1 MNAAVGKL
9 NANVSD
15 LPSSSGLNSLRA
27 AAASKDPAAIDATAK
42 QFEGLFAQQL
52 MKTMRDA
59 SGSDAMFPGDS
70 KTYRDLYDREVA
82 NKLAQGKGLGMQAML
97 RKSLGGKAEAAAS
110 TPTPPPK
117 NAGMSL
123 AEYERF
129 MPPQHVSSTPA
140 TPTPP
145 PVKAAAT
152 PTNPVKPTA

>member
-42 QFEGLFAQQL
+42 QFEALFAQQL

-97 RKSLGGKAEAAAS
+97 RKSLGGKAETTAPAQTKSAA
-110 TPTPPPK
+110 
-117 NAGMSL
+117 MSL
-123 AEYERF
+123 AQY
-129 MPPQHVSSTPA
+129 H
-140 TPTPP
+140 
-145 PVKAAAT
+145 
-152 PTNPVKPTA
+152 

>member
-42 QFEGLFAQQL
+42 QFEGLFAPQL
-52 MKTMRDA
+52 MKTMRAA

-97 RKSLGGKAEAAAS
+97 RKSLGGNAGVTTSAAHPA
-110 TPTPPPK
+110 
-117 NAGMSL
+117 NVGMSL
-123 AEYERF
+123 AQYQR
-129 MPPQHVSSTPA
+129 
-140 TPTPP
+140 
-145 PVKAAAT
+145 
-152 PTNPVKPTA
+152 